1 MNRCSTYTELQMETT
16 MRYYLLNGQNVLNW
30 QSAGEDMKLLEILVL
45 VGMQNG
51 KATLKSS
58 LVVLLKK
65 KKEAT
70 RILTI
75 QLSTPTPRY

>member
-1 MNRCSTYTELQMETT
+1 METT

-65 KKEAT
+65 KKRSYT
-70 RILTI
+70 YTNY
-75 QLSTPTPRY
+75 TT

>member
-1 MNRCSTYTELQMETT
+1 
-16 MRYYLLNGQNVLNW
+16 
-30 QSAGEDMKLLEILVL
+30 MKLLEILVL